1 MTIQLLNDRYQV
13 IRTLGAVPTQS
24 TSSLNTISPDATT
37 AISTFYILRN
47 KIFVIVPFFCN

>member
-1 MTIQLLNDRYQV
+1 MTIQLLNDRYRV